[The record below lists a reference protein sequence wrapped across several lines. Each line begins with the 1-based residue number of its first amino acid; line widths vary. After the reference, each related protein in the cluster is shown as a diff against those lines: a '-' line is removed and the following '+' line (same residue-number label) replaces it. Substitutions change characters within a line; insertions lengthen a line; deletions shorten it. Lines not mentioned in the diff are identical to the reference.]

1 MPQVIE
7 SPSGKILHGSLAG
20 HGSKVPGGP
29 PVFAPALPP
38 APPAPPLERP
48 PVPPPAVTTGAEPPL
63 PPRLGAP
70 PLDDPPT
77 PIGALPPPDPP
88 AAGPEPPLATGPVPP
103 LGVTTGAE
111 PPLLCIPPLATGP
124 VPPEPLVLSELEQP
138 RTSASALTAQALP
151 KALIGI
157 AERFMGFRGSEV

>member
-7 SPSGKILHGSLAG
+7 SPSGKILQGSLAG
-20 HGSKVPGGP
+20 HGSKVPVPTGP
-29 PVFAPALPP
+29 APAV
-38 APPAPPLERP
+38 PPAPPLARP
-48 PVPPPAVTTGAEPPL
+48 PA

-70 PLDDPPT
+70 PLAPPT

-88 AAGPEPPLATGPVPP
+88 AAGPEPPVATGPVPP

-138 RTSASALTAQALP
+138 RTSASALTAQTLP